1 MPKQPGVNVVQDQTS
16 DKGTAT
22 TAAENAQKQAE
33 IKSDYTKQ
41 AEENKRKQRKLIKTK

>member
-1 MPKQPGVNVVQDQTS
+1 MPKQQVSMLYKDQTS

-33 IKSDYTKQ
+33 IKVTTKQ
-41 AEENKRKQRKLIKTK
+41 ALKK